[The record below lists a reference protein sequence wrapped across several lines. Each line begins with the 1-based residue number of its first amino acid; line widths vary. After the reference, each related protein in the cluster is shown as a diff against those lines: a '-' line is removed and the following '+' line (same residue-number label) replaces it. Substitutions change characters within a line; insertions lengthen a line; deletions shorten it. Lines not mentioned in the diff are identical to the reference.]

1 MPRKSKKVAIVDGK
15 SRATRTTTR
24 LLLGVCP
31 KMECG
36 VKVRLAKKWIDRN
49 LVPLCGCGAGQFLMQ
64 TKDFD

>member
-1 MPRKSKKVAIVDGK
+1 MPRKPKKAVILNGK
-15 SRATRTTTR
+15 SSATRATTR

-31 KMECG
+31 KMGCG

-64 TKDFD
+64 TRDFD